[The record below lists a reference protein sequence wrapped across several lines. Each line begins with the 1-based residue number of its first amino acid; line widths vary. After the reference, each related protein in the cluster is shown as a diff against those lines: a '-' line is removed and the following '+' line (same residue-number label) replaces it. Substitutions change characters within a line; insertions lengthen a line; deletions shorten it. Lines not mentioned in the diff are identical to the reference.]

1 MPAKTLSEVIN
12 NADRFDVNKITFFT
26 LTDDE
31 TLIIPDTNL
40 FTIYRKFLNPYV
52 GTYLTSYAQ
61 RDKYRFRPHLLST
74 DLYGTPELYWMILM
88 LNDQE
93 CSSKFRLKSYVKL
106 VPLSDL
112 NRVYDTIVTKSSDR
126 LKRNWN
132 EILTK
137 IDTL

>member
-1 MPAKTLSEVIN
+1 M
-12 NADRFDVNKITFFT
+12 
-26 LTDDE
+26 
-31 TLIIPDTNL
+31 
-40 FTIYRKFLNPYV
+40 
-52 GTYLTSYAQ
+52 TSYAQ

-112 NRVYDTIVTKSSDR
+112 NRIYDTIVTKSNER